1 MPDILTGL
9 FAVLKGRVFEI
20 RLSGGR
26 ASVAKGKAPR
36 GFVEDCEA
44 VAQDTG
50 LDRVS
55 VWGVGSP
62 RNASLMFSS
71 GMPDNVRQRLRNA
84 WQFAKR

>member
-9 FAVLKGRVFEI
+9 VALLKGRVFEI
-20 RLSGGR
+20 RLSDGR

-44 VAQDTG
+44 VARDAG
-50 LDRVS
+50 LEGGS
-55 VWGVGSP
+55 VWGTGSAK
-62 RNASLMFSS
+62 NVSLMFSS
-71 GMPDNVRQRLRNA
+71 GIPDDVRQRLRNA